1 MAFPYKTILCPVDFD
16 ENSLASL
23 DAAIELAEHF
33 GSSIILLYVLPMILT
48 YGEAS
53 PAALLRDQD
62 ADAQAKLADIE
73 KQKLGGVK
81 HEAVVYTGDIIASIL
96 QAQADYHPDL
106 LVMATHGRRGLS
118 RMFLGSVA
126 EAVVRKATCPVLT
139 VRDEVPAAPAAAKK
153 DAAAASTQSK
163 SKSKR
168 K

>member
-153 DAAAASTQSK
+153 PAAAASTQSK
-163 SKSKR
+163 SKR